1 MGNLQDSVFSFFV
14 EEAAEHIIVLEAGL
28 LEMETHGSASSEDME
43 SLFRAAH
50 TLKGSASLVKVT
62 SVATIAHRMEDLFE
76 AVRDGTL
83 HVNPLQIDA
92 LLFSLDQIQ
101 DLIRHRVEGL
111 EEPSDAVERALQRLD
126 SAENCKGEMPETQ
139 ESPRREGLALKEA
152 LLETND
158 DPDNPDQP
166 GFIGSE
172 RRGLGR
178 RVEETTAGI
187 RVGAEKI
194 EALMGLVGEVTVI
207 KNHLIDQFS
216 QVERMREEI
225 EFVGQRLLREVT
237 QFSDRYDYTLP
248 TQAELQNQTE
258 IGDFQE
264 LEFDRY
270 DDLNLFS
277 RKLREITNDV
287 GEGLRG
293 LSDFFNAFGR
303 DVSSLDR
310 MTDEIKERISE
321 VRTVPAGT
329 LFQRFNRSVRDMAR
343 GLDMDVELFV
353 LGGGTLIDRV
363 VYDGLFDP
371 LLHIVRNSFAH
382 GIESASERKKQ
393 GKSETASIWLSAER
407 RGNTVEI
414 SVKDDGRGIDLVGV
428 RKRAIEKGF
437 ITTED
442 RLSERELI
450 QMIFRSGFS
459 TTAEAD
465 ATSGRG
471 VGMNVVMDRLASL
484 SGTIDV
490 ETVKGEGST
499 FRLRLPLSLVIV
511 NIIRF
516 EVAGQMFV
524 LPSALVNEILDL
536 EFEQRK
542 RLKEDN
548 TEDPPEQIDLREL
561 FNLPRGDEP
570 AGYGI
575 LTQSEGVP
583 VLLLVDKVLGQED
596 TVIKP
601 FGSFLRELPY
611 FSGTSLAGDGGMR
624 LVINPARMKYRETEG
639 RDLSTVTHS
648 APVKTQDAPVV
659 LIVDDSLSV
668 RKYASMLLSG
678 KGLRILT
685 AADGLEALALLE
697 KETVDSIITDLEM
710 PQMHGYELLAELQR
724 RPAWQVPIAVLS
736 SRAGDQHQQKAISLG
751 ATDYL
756 IKPFEE
762 ENLLEVIRKHL
773 AINGKSL

>member
-668 RKYASMLLSG
+668 RKYASMLLAG

>member
-1 MGNLQDSVFSFFV
+1 MGNLQDSVFSFFI
-14 EEAAEHIIVLEAGL
+14 EEAAEHISVLEAGL
-28 LEMETHGSASSEDME
+28 LEMEIHGSAGSEDME

-76 AVRDGTL
+76 AVRDGKL
-83 HVNPLQIDA
+83 QVNPMQIDA

-101 DLIRHRVEGL
+101 NLIRHRVEGL
-111 EEPSDAVERALQRLD
+111 DEPADAVEQALQRLD
-126 SAENCKGEMPETQ
+126 AAENFIGEMPEKPKST
-139 ESPRREGLALKEA
+139 RREGQALKAA
-152 LLETND
+152 LLESND
-158 DPDNPDQP
+158 DPDNLDKL
-166 GFIGSE
+166 GSINPE

-178 RVEETTAGI
+178 RVEESTAGI
-187 RVGAEKI
+187 RVGVEKI
-194 EALMGLVGEVTVI
+194 ESLMGLVGEVTVI
-207 KNHLIDQFS
+207 KNHLVDQFD

-248 TQAELQNQTE
+248 TQAELQNQTG

-303 DVSSLDR
+303 DVASLDR

-343 GLDMDVELFV
+343 GLGMDVELFV
-353 LGGGTLIDRV
+353 LGGDTRIDRV

-382 GIESASERKKQ
+382 GIESASERKKL
-393 GKSETASIWLSAER
+393 GKSETASIWLTAER

-450 QMIFRSGFS
+450 QMIFRPGFS

-471 VGMNVVMDRLASL
+471 VGMNVVMDRLAAL
-484 SGTIDV
+484 NGTIDV
-490 ETVKGEGST
+490 ETVRGEGST

-524 LPSALVNEILDL
+524 LPSALVNEIQDL

-542 RLKEDN
+542 RLKGEN
-548 TEDPPEQIDLREL
+548 TEEPPEQIDLREL
-561 FNLPRGDEP
+561 FNLAQGDEP

-583 VLLLVDKVLGQED
+583 ILLLVDKVLGQED

-611 FSGTSLAGDGGMR
+611 FSGTSLAGDGSMR
-624 LVINPARMKYRETEG
+624 LVINPARMKYRKTEG
-639 RDLSTVTHS
+639 RDLPTATHS
-648 APVKTQDAPVV
+648 APLQNQDAPVV

-668 RKYASMLLSG
+668 RKYASMLLAG
-678 KGLRILT
+678 KGLKILT
-685 AADGLEALALLE
+685 AADGVEALALLE
-697 KETVDSIITDLEM
+697 NETVDSIITDLEM

-724 RPAWQVPIAVLS
+724 RPDWQVPIAVLS

-773 AINGKSL
+773 AINGRSL